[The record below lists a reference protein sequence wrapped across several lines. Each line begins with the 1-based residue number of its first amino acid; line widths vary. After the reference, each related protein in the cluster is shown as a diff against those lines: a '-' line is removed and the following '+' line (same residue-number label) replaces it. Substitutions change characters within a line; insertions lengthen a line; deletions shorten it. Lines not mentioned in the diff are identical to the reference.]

1 MHTCISYYRMYLPAS
16 KIQESNFFPRGISG
30 GSRLDNREDHS
41 SNQATNYSTTV
52 IHHHYRNAARCQG
65 AGNYVYYIIFIR
77 LILVSAEFSSN
88 SPKVR
93 EASRAF
99 DRRVLKRSSSFRTP
113 HICSSQLFVRLLL
126 LTDRIYCCQPKICT
140 QL

>member
-41 SNQATNYSTTV
+41 SNQATNYFNNGHTPPLPKRGKMSRSGQLRLLHNIHQADTRFCRIFQQFSESARSFPGFRST
-52 IHHHYRNAARCQG
+52 RSQMF
-65 AGNYVYYIIFIR
+65 FI
-77 LILVSAEFSSN
+77 LPDSTYL
-88 SPKVR
+88 
-93 EASRAF
+93 
-99 DRRVLKRSSSFRTP
+99 
-113 HICSSQLFVRLLL
+113 SSQLFVRLLL
-126 LTDRIYCCQPKICT
+126 LTDSIYCCQPKICT